1 MKIAVIEGDGIGKE
15 VIPVAVSILDY
26 FNETYNWSIEKIP
39 LEVGFG
45 KWQRTGE
52 AITDS
57 DVSLL
62 KTCDAVLFGAITT
75 VNDPSYKSV
84 LLRIRK
90 ELDLYANIRP
100 IHPISGIYKRL
111 QIRDREESDVDIVIV
126 RENTEGLYS
135 GIEEIGPEKS
145 TTTRMI
151 TRRASERI
159 AEYACHLAAGRKN
172 KLTVVHKSN
181 VLKSDKLFLDTC
193 RKTAEEN
200 AVVVSDKLVDIA
212 AYDLIM
218 SPPKYDT
225 IVTTNLFGDILS
237 DLGAAL
243 LGSIGLAPSANIGDN
258 YAFFEPVHGSAPD
271 IAGKGIANPIAAVL
285 SLKMML
291 EWMGKEREAL
301 LVSKAVELAIEDG
314 IVTPDLGG
322 CYTTKEVGDFILSR
336 VRLCDAASSFL
347 EEPFD
352 FSKNNI

>member
-26 FNETYNWSIEKIP
+26 FNETYGWGIEKVP
-39 LEVGFG
+39 VEVGFG
-45 KWQRTGE
+45 KWQRTGD
-52 AITDS
+52 AITDDDIS
-57 DVSLL
+57 VL
-62 KTCDAVLFGAITT
+62 KTCDAILFGAITT
-75 VNDPSYKSV
+75 VSDPSYKSV

-100 IHPISGIYKRL
+100 LRPISGIYKHL

-126 RENTEGLYS
+126 RENSEGLYS
-135 GIEEIGPEKS
+135 GIEEIGSEKS
-145 TTTRMI
+145 TTTRVI

-159 AEYACHLAAGRKN
+159 AEYACRLAAGRKN

-181 VLKSDKLFLDTC
+181 VLKSDKLFLDVC
-193 RKTAEEN
+193 KKTAENNSVE
-200 AVVVSDKLVDIA
+200 VSDKLVDIA
-212 AYDLIM
+212 AYDLMM
-218 SPPKYDT
+218 SPSKYDT

-243 LGSIGLAPSANIGDN
+243 LGSIGLAPSANVGDKH
-258 YAFFEPVHGSAPD
+258 AFFEPVHGSAPD

-301 LVSKAVELAIEDG
+301 LILKAVELSIAEG

-322 CYTTKEVGDFILSR
+322 GYTTTDVGDFILSR
-336 VRLCDAASSFL
+336 IRLCDAASVFL
-347 EEPFD
+347 EKPFD
-352 FSKNNI
+352 F

>member
-26 FNETYNWSIEKIP
+26 FNETYGWNIKKVP
-39 LEVGFG
+39 LEIGFG

-52 AITDS
+52 AITDDDIS
-57 DVSLL
+57 VL

-100 IHPISGIYKRL
+100 IRSITGIYKHL

-135 GIEEIGPEKS
+135 GIEEIGMEKS
-145 TTTRMI
+145 TTTRVI
-151 TRRASERI
+151 TRYASARI
-159 AEYACHLAAGRKN
+159 AEYACRLAAGRKN

-218 SPPKYDT
+218 SPSKYDT
-225 IVTTNLFGDILS
+225 FVTTNLFGDILS

-258 YAFFEPVHGSAPD
+258 RAFFEPEIGRAHV
-271 IAGKGIANPIAAVL
+271 
-285 SLKMML
+285 
-291 EWMGKEREAL
+291 
-301 LVSKAVELAIEDG
+301 
-314 IVTPDLGG
+314 
-322 CYTTKEVGDFILSR
+322 
-336 VRLCDAASSFL
+336 
-347 EEPFD
+347 
-352 FSKNNI
+352 